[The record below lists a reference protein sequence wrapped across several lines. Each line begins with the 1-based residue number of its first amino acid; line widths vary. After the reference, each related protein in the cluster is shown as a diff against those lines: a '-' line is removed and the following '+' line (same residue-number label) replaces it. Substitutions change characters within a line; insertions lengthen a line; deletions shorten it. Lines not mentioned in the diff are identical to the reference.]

1 MKTHKLISLFAL
13 VLVLGLAACS
23 AAAPSTDLNGTSWA
37 LVEISG
43 QPVVAGSS
51 PTLSFEEEQAGG
63 NSSCNSFS
71 ASYEASQ
78 DGKLTFGPPMST
90 LMACL
95 DSGGVMDQETAYL
108 AALQSAAAYQMK
120 DGRLLILNADGDVVL
135 AFEPQE

>member
-23 AAAPSTDLNGTSWA
+23 AAAHSTDLNGTSWA